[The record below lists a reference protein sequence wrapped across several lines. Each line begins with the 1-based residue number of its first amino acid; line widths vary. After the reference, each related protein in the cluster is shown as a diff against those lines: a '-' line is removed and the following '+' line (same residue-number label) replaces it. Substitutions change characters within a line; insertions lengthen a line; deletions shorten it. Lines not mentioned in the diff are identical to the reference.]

1 MHIESMDP
9 EKYKTQEE
17 KDQEELNAAS
27 VAMDVAARF
36 EAAGGRNMTQEE
48 FDEYLKA
55 NPQDAEY
62 LSDFVDYQNFVNGED
77 EEITEEMDLPKLR

>member
-77 EEITEEMDLPKLR
+77 EELTEEMDLPKLR

>member
-27 VAMDVAARF
+27 VAFEVAARF

-62 LSDFVDYQNFVNGED
+62 LASLSDYQNFVNGSD
-77 EEITEEMDLPKLR
+77 EELTEDVDLPKLR